1 MPIKGCTKEGPL
13 GLDTLKIADRPPSE
27 PVVGF
32 QYAEYWFDDAPSFGK
47 SRLVSVNGA
56 VK

>member
-1 MPIKGCTKEGPL
+1 L